1 MTIAESGS
9 KTIAEGKSKVSP
21 KPLIQPTEPL
31 EPSSSDP
38 DDLPTM
44 YDLEIEWEEEPDVP
58 NEFDNWQGEDLP
70 TMYDLPSESAEEPGV
85 PDEFHDWQ
93 AELCSVTFNPPGYP
107 KDQVL
112 AAADLNLYYN
122 PDRPGW
128 HKRPDWFGVVGV
140 SRFYQGKGKPKK
152 QDKPDK
158 KELRLSYVVWY
169 EKVLPVIVIEF
180 LSRSTHKDD
189 LGQKASKGKQPTK
202 WQVYEQILQIP
213 YYVTFD
219 RRTDEMRVFCLD
231 DSDTP
236 QYQEQIVADSR
247 FWFPR
252 LEMGLGLWQGE
263 YRGIDRLWLRWYDV
277 EGNWIPTEAEQER
290 LRAEQER
297 LRAEQERLRAEQERL
312 RAEQER
318 LRAEQADQRAEQA
331 RLRAEQANQRAEQE
345 RQRSQAIQ
353 QELEQEQQR
362 ADRLA
367 EQLRRLGI
375 DPNHF

>member
-1 MTIAESGS
+1 MTISERGS
-9 KTIAEGKSKVSP
+9 KTMTKS
-21 KPLIQPTEPL
+21 LTQPTESL
-31 EPSSSDP
+31 KTWDADLRDRE
-38 DDLPTM
+38 DLPTM
-44 YDLEIEWEEEPDVP
+44 YDLAIEWEEEPDVP

-93 AELCSVTFNPPGYP
+93 GELCSFTFNPPGYP

-140 SRFYQGKGKPKK
+140 SRFYQGKDKPKK
-152 QDKPDK
+152 QNK

-169 EKVLPVIVIEF
+169 EKVLPTIVIEF
-180 LSRSTHKDD
+180 LSPSTRKDD

-202 WQVYEQILQIP
+202 WQVYEEILQIP
-213 YYVTFD
+213 HYVTFD

-236 QYQEQIVADSR
+236 QYQEQPVTASR
-247 FWFPR
+247 FWFPK
-252 LEMGLGLWQGE
+252 LELGLGLWQGE
-263 YRGIDRLWLRWYDV
+263 YRGMDRLWLRWYDA

-297 LRAEQERLRAEQERL
+297 LRAEQVQQQLEQEQIRAEQVQQQLEQEQIRAEQVQQQLEQERL

-318 LRAEQADQRAEQA
+318 
-331 RLRAEQANQRAEQE
+331 
-345 RQRSQAIQ
+345 
-353 QELEQEQQR
+353 QR

-367 EQLRRLGI
+367 EQLRQLGI
-375 DPNHF
+375 DLE